1 MVTGWFVGC
10 NNSPTLSADYADF
23 ADFFNLGNLQ
33 CLRIAFDLS
42 FLKQIFS
49 RENLWALLLC
59 LILIAL
65 VIFTADSSPT
75 WIYQGF

>member
-1 MVTGWFVGC
+1 MKR
-10 NNSPTLSADYADF
+10 L
-23 ADFFNLGNLQ
+23 
-33 CLRIAFDLS
+33 
-42 FLKQIFS
+42 FS
-49 RENLWALLLC
+49 QENLLSLLLC